1 MNLLALLFCVIS
13 ALNFNTK
20 INLYQEQ
27 MCEHKTDGTGKS
39 KGVIISLQ
47 LPCDWKEME
56 SKSAD
61 QIFKFAKKD
70 DETKIM
76 TSTNLDIM
84 DLPAGLSSSEE
95 RDLLSPNGLK
105 TLSEES
111 GEIESTKQLKI
122 NSVNGGQIIRK
133 DAARNFF
140 KIRNYFVYKRK
151 LISISYFIISA
162 SQIDVK
168 EYYDAF
174 DSYLTKTKF
183 D

>member
-1 MNLLALLFCVIS
+1 MNFLTLLCCLVS
-13 ALNFNTK
+13 ALNSNTK
-20 INLYQEQ
+20 INLFQEQ

-39 KGVIISLQ
+39 KGIIISLQ

-70 DETKIM
+70 DGTRIM
-76 TSTNLDIM
+76 TSVNLDII

-95 RDLLSPNGLK
+95 RDLLTPNGLK
-105 TLSEES
+105 TLSDES
-111 GEIESTKQLKI
+111 GEIKSTKQLKI
-122 NSVNGGQIIRK
+122 NKVNGGQIIRK
-133 DAARNFF
+133 DAAHNFF
-140 KIRNYFVYKRK
+140 KIRNYFVFKGK